1 MNKTFVWPL
10 GRTWPTVAA
19 AIESNGRRRGGRG
32 TRSDY
37 GLWTAAAT
45 ASSSCYK
52 CFTSFSALRCCC
64 CSGLLF
70 AAVAHCCWCW
80 LARQFPETIQF
91 KATAAATVSAKKRS
105 PILCSQSA
113 TLRTWPINRASFECS
128 KCCMFDFCA
137 TCIYFMIL

>member
-19 AIESNGRRRGGRG
+19 AIESNSGEEVDVGRG
-32 TRSDY
+32 VTTDCGQR
-37 GLWTAAAT
+37 LQLPAAVAT
-45 ASSSCYK
+45 NVLQA
-52 CFTSFSALRCCC
+52 FQRFVVVVVVVCC
-64 CSGLLF
+64 LLP
-70 AAVAHCCWCW
+70 VAHCCWCC

-91 KATAAATVSAKKRS
+91 KATAAATVSAKKCS